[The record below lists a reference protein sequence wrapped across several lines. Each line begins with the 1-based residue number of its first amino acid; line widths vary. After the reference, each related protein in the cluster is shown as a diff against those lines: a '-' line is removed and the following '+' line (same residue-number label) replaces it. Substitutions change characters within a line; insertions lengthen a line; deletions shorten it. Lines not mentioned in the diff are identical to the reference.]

1 MNFRNRTKF
10 QDILKWNTRPRIWDG
25 GSMTLESKYSSEN
38 IEWLNSCSAWTQI
51 TDITNWHNVDK
62 GWKHIDTSQEGK
74 EVPKYKTKKRLSSNR
89 QHHTIGN
96 STKNVVIVMEVFA
109 RARVRNCL
117 NYSSLYNAQR
127 IVITHYFYY

>member
-1 MNFRNRTKF
+1 
-10 QDILKWNTRPRIWDG
+10 
-25 GSMTLESKYSSEN
+25 MTLESKYSSEN